1 MKKHISILV
10 FLFTIA
16 TSAQAQ
22 IQLMQLDIT
31 EKLPSS
37 DITGLSEEAAKTL
50 PLSTKQIPAAE
61 LQAKQIYHLSDVTK
75 VEASTTDSYNATG
88 YWDMLSIRGYTLDNR
103 TNYLR
108 EGLPI
113 TAETFIALDNKEKVE
128 ILKGLGG
135 MQAGAS
141 SPGGLVNYVVKRPTG
156 KASQAITTGVSDS
169 GNALIAADFESSLSL
184 AQNIDYRINLAQEK
198 LDPQLKDS
206 KGERSLAAMAMDWRL
221 PSSSLL
227 EVEAEWSRHSQ
238 PSQAGFS
245 LLGNKIPS
253 VPDVNLNLNNQSWTQ
268 PVVFQGLTGTL
279 KFTQALENDWS
290 WSVIAGA
297 QSLGTDDRLAYPFGC
312 SAENNYD
319 RYCSDGT
326 YDMYDYRSENE
337 SRETQALKA
346 SVQGQF
352 ATADIAHQI
361 SFGVVGSHMKER
373 YQNQAYNYAGVGN
386 VNGTGV
392 GIANPAQND
401 QATNRDSGTA
411 EVFVT
416 DSAKY
421 ENWQAWL
428 GARVSYIDRSSVRT
442 DGSRSIHY
450 TQTFPL
456 PWVAI
461 SYDFKSF
468 IAYTSYGEGLESF
481 VTPNKPAYSHPGEYL
496 SDVRSRQY
504 EVGVKGGELMQWS
517 LAAFQITRP
526 IVEDKEP
533 NYEIDGDDE
542 HRGLEASTSLNL
554 SRWQVDVSAMAL
566 QATRKNSVLNTAANA
581 HTPVNI
587 PENAVRVNVVYQVPD
602 VSGLSLNARVMHEGK
617 RAIVADNTLMLPAW
631 TRGDVGFSY
640 VSKWFGK
647 KTTLSFAVENVTD
660 NSYWRESPTQY
671 GHIYLYPGESRSLS
685 LWLNAIL

>member
-1 MKKHISILV
+1 MKKSIFV
-10 FLFTIA
+10 FLFVLSTTA
-16 TSAQAQ
+16 HAQ
-22 IQLMQLDIT
+22 IELMQLNIT

-37 DITGLSEEAAKTL
+37 DLTGLSEDAAKNL
-50 PLSTKQIPAAE
+50 PLATAQVSSADLQTKQIF
-61 LQAKQIYHLSDVTK
+61 HLSDITK

-88 YWDMLSIRGYTLDNR
+88 YWDMLSVRGYTLDNR

-113 TAETFIALDNKEKVE
+113 TAETFIALDNKEKIEV
-128 ILKGLGG
+128 LKGLGG

-156 KASQAITTGVSDS
+156 KSSQSITTGVSDS
-169 GNALIAADFESSLSL
+169 GNALIAADFESSLAASS
-184 AQNIDYRINLAQEK
+184 NIDYRINVAQEK
-198 LDPQLKDS
+198 LDPQLHDA
-206 KGERSLAAMAMDWRL
+206 KGERTLAALAMDWRL
-221 PSSSLL
+221 PSSSLFEA
-227 EVEAEWSRHSQ
+227 EVEWSRHSQ

-279 KFTQALENDWS
+279 KFTKALESNWS

-326 YDMYDYRSENE
+326 FDMYDYRSENE
-337 SRETQALKA
+337 SRETQAVKA
-346 SVQGQF
+346 SIQGQV
-352 ATADIAHQI
+352 ATGDVIHQL
-361 SFGVVGSHMKER
+361 SFGVVGSHQKER
-373 YQNQAYNYAGVGN
+373 YQLQAYNYAGVGN
-386 VNGTGV
+386 INGTGV
-392 GIANPAQND
+392 GTANPAQND
-401 QATNRDSGTA
+401 QATNRDSGSVEGFIT
-411 EVFVT
+411 E
-416 DSAKY
+416 SAKY
-421 ENWQAWL
+421 QNWQMWL
-428 GARVSYIDRSSVRT
+428 GARLNYIDRSSVRT

-456 PWVAI
+456 PWAAI

-468 IAYTSYGEGLESF
+468 MAYASYGEGLESF
-481 VTPNKPAYSHPGEYL
+481 VTPNKASYSHPGEYL

-533 NYEIDGDDE
+533 NYEIDGDDV
-542 HRGLEASTSLNL
+542 HRGFEANTSISLN
-554 SRWQVDVSAMAL
+554 RWQIDVSAMAL
-566 QATRKNSVLNTAANA
+566 QATRKNSSLNVAANGHA
-581 HTPVNI
+581 PVNI
-587 PENAVRVNVVYQVPD
+587 PENAVRLNVAYQLPVL
-602 VSGLSLNARVMHEGK
+602 SGLSANARIMHEGK
-617 RAIVADNTLMLPAW
+617 RAIVSDNSLMLPAW
-631 TRGDVGFSY
+631 TRGDVGLAY
-640 VSKWFGK
+640 ASKWFGK